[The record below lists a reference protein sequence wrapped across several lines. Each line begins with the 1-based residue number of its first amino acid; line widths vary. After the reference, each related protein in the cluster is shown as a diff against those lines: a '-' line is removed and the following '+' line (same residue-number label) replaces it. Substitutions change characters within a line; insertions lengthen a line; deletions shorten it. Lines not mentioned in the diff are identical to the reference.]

1 MTKEE
6 LKNSIREFPESSGVY
21 VMKDAEGT
29 VIYVGKAKNLRAR
42 VRSYFAGDVPIKTAV
57 LMSRVDRIDYLLT
70 GNEYEALLLENNLIK
85 NHRPRYNINL
95 KDGKSY
101 PVIRI
106 TADEYPRVFKTRRI
120 VQDGS
125 TYIGPFTSVWRLEAY
140 LDLIDRLYPL
150 RKCRTPQ
157 LKPRSSPCLY
167 WHIGRCAAVCAGK
180 TSHEEYM
187 ERIDRIRELLSG
199 KTDGLRRD
207 LRRRMDEASR
217 AMNFEK
223 AAEYRDALRGIEQVE
238 SEQRIVDFD
247 PEVRD
252 YIGYASRDEL
262 TTFVVF
268 QMRAGRLI
276 GSNVFHGEM
285 AGEDE
290 ENLLE
295 FVTQFYGSASK
306 PPRELY
312 TSASIGDLSVL
323 DRFFRD
329 ELGADVTIRTPA
341 SSRDASVLRLCTQNA
356 YQELDKRLR
365 ERGDLPA
372 LEELARVLPLPGP
385 PLRIEGFDIAHVG
398 GRNTVASLVSFS
410 NGVPDKSQYR
420 RYRIKSLKDG
430 QIDDFASMR
439 EVVARRYTRVR
450 NEKLP
455 RPDLIL
461 IDGGKGQIG
470 AVQEILTALDM
481 DIPVVGLA
489 KRNEE
494 LFVPEQPEAIRLP
507 EGSPPLRVLQHVR
520 DEAHRFATTYRAG
533 LQKSDVVTPLVQK
546 VPGIGAKRA
555 TRIMK
560 AFPDLDSLLETP
572 VDIIAKST
580 GISEDQAGALK
591 ELISGHLYG

>member
-470 AVQEILTALDM
+470 AVQEILRALDM